1 MYTWGQFGILMA
13 LSAAVMGIFILGFS
27 APVWPVIGGVAFIW
41 IISFVI
47 AAIMQE
53 L

>member
-1 MYTWGQFGILMA
+1 MNFWQQLATLLVGNI
-13 LSAAVMGIFILGFS
+13 AAGAFFVLVAGF
-27 APVWPVIGGVAFIW
+27 PVWPVVGVSGFIW

>member
-1 MYTWGQFGILMA
+1 MSIWKQFAIVLGGNI
-13 LSAAVMGIFILGFS
+13 AAGAFFVLVAGF
-27 APVWPVIGGVAFIW
+27 PLWPVVGVSGFIW